1 MIKQLSGGGS
11 YSSAIYRITV
21 YPVLFLCILACFLL
35 SGCRFIDVAK
45 DGTPGEI
52 SLAVKKGADLNAR
65 SSSGETPLICAIRY
79 NKNPLDAALILID
92 AGADVNGADDSG
104 TTPLLCAVSI
114 PDIDKA
120 FKLSEIL
127 LEHKAKVNVQGG
139 FDHLSPLMAAVSGT
153 GRFKI
158 TELLLNNGADVNL
171 QDVKR
176 ETALHYA
183 ASINGN
189 TANIELLLKHG
200 ADINAGS
207 PYFTPLHRAS
217 YMGASENIKT
227 LVRHNAAINV
237 RGDLSESKT
246 PLETA
251 VDSKNFDAAR
261 ILIENGADINTQSY
275 YNYQPF
281 RYRNNTQTYTQKLV
295 QVDLNTIRFERMTPL
310 HRAVTHNN
318 ISFVEYLLNKGAKLN
333 IDAHFGGYPLDFA
346 LFLNYYDIAEL
357 LLKYKA
363 PSLFADLYLPDA
375 IENRDIIKTGL
386 LLRTGADIKRKD
398 YLDNTPLHAASKSGD
413 VEIIKLLLKYKADRS
428 AKNRDGKT
436 PADVA
441 ANEEAR
447 SLVIEK

>member
-1 MIKQLSGGGS
+1 MIKRFSDCRLFF
-11 YSSAIYRITV
+11 SAVFSIKV
-21 YPVLFLCILACFLL
+21 YPVLFSCILISLPL
-35 SGCRFIDVAK
+35 VGCRFIDVVK
-45 DGTPGEI
+45 DGTPAEI
-52 SLAVKKGADLNAR
+52 SLAVKKGADLNGK

-92 AGADVNGADDSG
+92 AGADVNGSDDSG
-104 TTPLLCAVSI
+104 STPLLCAVRISD
-114 PDIDKA
+114 PDKA
-120 FKLSEIL
+120 FKLAEKL
-127 LEHKAKVNVQGG
+127 LEHKAEVNARGE
-139 FDHLSPLMAAVSGT
+139 FDRISPLMAAASVT
-153 GRFKI
+153 GGYRV
-158 TELLLNNGADVNL
+158 TELLLKNGADVNL

-200 ADINAGS
+200 ADVNAGS
-207 PYFTPLHRAS
+207 PSFTPLHRAS
-217 YMGASENIKT
+217 YMGASENIRT
-227 LVRHNAAINV
+227 LLRYNAAINI
-237 RGDLSESKT
+237 RGNLSESKT

-261 ILIENGADINTQSY
+261 ILVENGADLNTQSY

-318 ISFVEYLLNKGAKLN
+318 ISFVEYLLKKGAGLN

-346 LFLNYYDIAEL
+346 LFLNYYDIAEM

-363 PSLFADLYLPDA
+363 PSLFADLYLADA
-375 IENRDIIKTGL
+375 IENRDSTKTDL
-386 LLRTGADIKRKD
+386 LLRIGADIKRKD
-398 YLDNTPLHAASKSGD
+398 YLDNTPLHIASKNGD
-413 VEIIKLLLKYKADRS
+413 AEIIKLLLKYQADRT
-428 AKNRDGKT
+428 AKNREGKT

-441 ANEEAR
+441 INEETR
-447 SLVIEK
+447 SLLIVK